1 MILLNRHL
9 MNRTPIDAGALY
21 QEHCAK
27 CHGGDGRAKT
37 FRGFVTFAQNLTNPH
52 WQALVKDAH
61 LSDAIKKGPGLMPG
75 YDETFSQQEI
85 EALVRFVRSLK
96 VSEENSDQP
105 ITGVPHGGEKSV
117 NDSKRAWSIAVEN
130 GEFVPR
136 GVFFL

>member
-1 MILLNRHL
+1 MKKTAWFGLAVLV
-9 MNRTPIDAGALY
+9 MVGFFGAPAVGDSAEPSPDEQDTIDAGALY

-105 ITGVPHGGEKSV
+105 
-117 NDSKRAWSIAVEN
+117 
-130 GEFVPR
+130 
-136 GVFFL
+136 